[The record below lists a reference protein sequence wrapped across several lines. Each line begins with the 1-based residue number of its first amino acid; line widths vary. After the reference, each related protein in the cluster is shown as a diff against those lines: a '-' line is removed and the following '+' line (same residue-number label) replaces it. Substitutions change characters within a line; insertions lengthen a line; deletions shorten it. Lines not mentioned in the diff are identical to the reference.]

1 MDLSNL
7 SEILTTCWPAGIAAL
22 ACTLLADHWIN
33 YLYSKERK
41 SDLLSFPEQLTQRAR
56 IRKPLMILALMLGFS
71 KASSLTSGLHL
82 GYLCVAI
89 ALLTLVTV
97 TDLEQYVIFDATLLP
112 LAVCGICYT
121 LYLQLPLTEHLTAGF
136 GGGLLFFVLALL
148 TKGAIG
154 GGDIKLIA
162 TLGLWLGIKALLTV
176 IMYGAIAGGVVATL
190 LLLLKKTTRK
200 QFLAYGPYFALSA
213 IGVLLKLLRV
223 SF

>member
-1 MDLSNL
+1 MNF
-7 SEILTTCWPAGIAAL
+7 SEILTAYWSAGIAAL
-22 ACTLLADHWIN
+22 ACTALADRWIN
-33 YLYSKERK
+33 TLYNKVRK

-71 KASSLTSGLHL
+71 TASSLASGLHL

-89 ALLTLVTV
+89 ALLTLVTI
-97 TDLEQYVIFDATLLP
+97 TDLEQYVIFDAMLLP

-213 IGVLLKLLRV
+213 IGVLLKLICV

>member
-1 MDLSNL
+1 MDLLNFSD
-7 SEILTTCWPAGIAAL
+7 ILTIYWLAGIAAL
-22 ACTLLADHWIN
+22 ACTVLADHWIN

-56 IRKPLMILALMLGFS
+56 FRKLLLFLLLTLGFS
-71 KASSLTSGLHL
+71 KASSLASGLHL

-89 ALLTLVTV
+89 ALLALITV

-121 LYLQLPLTEHLTAGF
+121 LYLQFPLTEHLAAGF
-136 GGGLLFFVLALL
+136 GGGLLFFVLTLL

-176 IMYGAIAGGVVATL
+176 IMYGAIAGGVVAVL

-213 IGVLLKLLRV
+213 ISVLLKLLRV

>member
-1 MDLSNL
+1 MDLMNF
-7 SEILTTCWPAGIAAL
+7 SEILTAYWSAGIAAL
-22 ACTLLADHWIN
+22 ACTALADRWIN
-33 YLYSKERK
+33 TLYNKVRK

-71 KASSLTSGLHL
+71 TASSLASGLHL

-89 ALLTLVTV
+89 ALLTLVTI
-97 TDLEQYVIFDATLLP
+97 TDLEQYVIFDAMLLP

-121 LYLQLPLTEHLTAGF
+121 LYLQLPLTGHLTAGF

-213 IGVLLKLLRV
+213 IGVLLKLIRV
-223 SF
+223 SC

>member
-1 MDLSNL
+1 MDLMNF
-7 SEILTTCWPAGIAAL
+7 SEILTAYWSAGIAAL
-22 ACTLLADHWIN
+22 ACTALADRWIN
-33 YLYSKERK
+33 TLYNKVRK

-71 KASSLTSGLHL
+71 TASSLASGLHL

-89 ALLTLVTV
+89 ALLTLVTI
-97 TDLEQYVIFDATLLP
+97 TDLEQYVIFDAMLLP

>member
-1 MDLSNL
+1 MDLMNF
-7 SEILTTCWPAGIAAL
+7 SEILTTYWPAGIAAL
-22 ACTLLADHWIN
+22 ACTVLANRWIN
-33 YLYSKERK
+33 TLYNKVLE
-41 SDLLSFPEQLTQRAR
+41 SDLLSFPEHLTQRAR
-56 IRKPLMILALMLGFS
+56 FRKPLLFLLLMLGFS
-71 KASSLTSGLHL
+71 KASSFASGVLL

-112 LAVCGICYT
+112 LAVCGVCYT
-121 LYLQLPLTEHLTAGF
+121 LYLQLSLTEHLTAGC

-162 TLGLWLGIKALLTV
+162 TLGLWLGIKALITV

-190 LLLLKKTTRK
+190 LLVLKKTTRK

-213 IGVLLKLLRV
+213 IGVLLKIIRV